1 MQVDS
6 RSWPGFALLLALLMM
21 TGCGQKGQ
29 LYRNQAPETAS
40 VSAETGQ
47 QTQPTSRKKGQADH

>member
-40 VSAETGQ
+40 VSE
-47 QTQPTSRKKGQADH
+47 QTQPTSRKKEQADH